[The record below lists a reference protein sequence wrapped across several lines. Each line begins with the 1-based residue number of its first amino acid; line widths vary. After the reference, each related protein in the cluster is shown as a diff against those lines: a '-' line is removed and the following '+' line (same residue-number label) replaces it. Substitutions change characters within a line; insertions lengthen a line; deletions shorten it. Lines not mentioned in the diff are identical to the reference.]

1 MGKLIKPAG
10 YKPLLDTRQT
20 EQGIKLIKEFF
31 QQNLSTELRLRRV
44 TAPLFVLRGL
54 GINDDLNGVERA
66 VAFPIR
72 DMGGAVAEVVHSL
85 AKWKRL
91 SLAEYGIE
99 PGYGIYTD
107 MNAIRADEELDNLHS
122 LYVDQWDWEAVI
134 TPEQRTVAHLRS
146 VVERI
151 YAAVRRTEYL
161 ACETYPQLKPFLPER
176 ITFVHSEELLRNS
189 LSYGPGEIPPNW
201 RHEKNAPE
209 RRRLMCRF
217 SPASFMLSLE
227 ELLLG
232 ENVDIWYD
240 TLVCGVELSGR
251 RVSALIVENESGR
264 GRIAVKSAVDASGT
278 AVVFRRAGI
287 PCLSADNYLT
297 MWAIQYQADAAGGD
311 FGDRITL
318 SAVTTSSLDQETHLT
333 ASPEL
338 LERMYGKH
346 SEAEYHD
353 LITYRGMTGK
363 SVSRFVRESH
373 RIFLELCKTKYEQGK
388 YGRKELY
395 PLKLPL
401 MPQFRKIYCVEG
413 EYVLQSGENAKYFED
428 SVGLLA
434 DWRKAGPEYVWEVPF
449 RTLYPKEKIGGV
461 IAAGRCTAAQGDAW
475 EITRV
480 IPSAAMTGQV
490 AGLAASMAVDAGK
503 EVWELDVH
511 QVQDRLRE
519 LGFPIHRG
527 DAGI

>member
-1 MGKLIKPAG
+1 MDFTVDYDVAVVGGGIAGAAAALQAARSGKKTVLIEKTVLLGGLATSG
-10 YKPLLDTRQT
+10 LVYIYLPLCDGCGHQVTC
-20 EQGIKLIKEFF
+20 GI
-31 QQNLSTELRLRRV
+31 
-44 TAPLFVLRGL
+44 
-54 GINDDLNGVERA
+54 
-66 VAFPIR
+66 
-72 DMGGAVAEVVHSL
+72 
-85 AKWKRL
+85 
-91 SLAEYGIE
+91 
-99 PGYGIYTD
+99 
-107 MNAIRADEELDNLHS
+107 
-122 LYVDQWDWEAVI
+122 
-134 TPEQRTVAHLRS
+134 
-146 VVERI
+146 
-151 YAAVRRTEYL
+151 
-161 ACETYPQLKPFLPER
+161 
-176 ITFVHSEELLRNS
+176 SEELLRNS

-401 MPQFRKIYCVEG
+401 MPQFRTIYCVEG